1 MSSQSYDVALEDRP
15 PEAVAQQG
23 GVLENWYR
31 QYRQALLLQIQG
43 QVKHR
48 HIAEELLHET
58 FIRLSRM
65 PALDTIRQVKPFIH
79 KVAGN
84 VTVDYLRAR
93 HRTPETESDDILQEW
108 ASDDPGALE
117 SIALQREIDS
127 LRAAIEQLPPRSKE
141 TLLLARFR
149 EMPLREVARELGISQ
164 TMVEKHL
171 KNALQKCRHA
181 LLKDLN

>member
-1 MSSQSYDVALEDRP
+1 MGSQSYNVVLDKP
-15 PEAVAQQG
+15 PEEVSQQG
-23 GVLENWYR
+23 GALDSWYR
-31 QYRQALLLQIQG
+31 QYRQSLLLQIQR

-79 KVAGN
+79 KVASN
-84 VTVDYLRAR
+84 VTVDYLRASQR
-93 HRTPETESDDILQEW
+93 QPETESDEILEEW
-108 ASDDPGALE
+108 VSDDPGMLE
-117 SIALQREIDS
+117 KITQQREIDC
-127 LRAAIEQLPPRSKE
+127 LHAAIEQLPPRSKE